1 MSKQTLG
8 FIMTW
13 TNNTQDAVT
22 ITGLYGDGNLNWN
35 DTNGS
40 GEATLNQEYTLQPG
54 QSLTVTSNVEDCKDF
69 GFQYVSLIANNELF
83 AQTYLQSTPNS
94 DGVMSSIVTVD
105 ASAQTGDAYSNV
117 NVQINMNDK
126 SYNYPWGS
134 ALCYLNTIATG
145 DIDGTCIGGFAS
157 GNNADAN
164 MTLNGYV
171 VINGLT
177 PEEVEVTSL
186 IANYPS

>member
-13 TNNTQDAVT
+13 TNNTQNEVT
-22 ITGLYGDGNLNWN
+22 ITGIGGSGNLNWN

-40 GEATLNQEYTLQPG
+40 GAATLNQEYTLQPG
-54 QSLTVTSNVEDCKDF
+54 QSLTITSNVEDCND
-69 GFQYVSLIANNELF
+69 GGYQYVALIANNELF
-83 AQTYLQSTPNS
+83 AQTLLQSEPNKT
-94 DGVMSSIVTVD
+94 GVMSTIMTV
-105 ASAQTGDAYSNV
+105 STNEQPGDYSNV
-117 NVQINMNDK
+117 NVQINMNDS
-126 SYNYPWGS
+126 SYSYPWGS
-134 ALCYLNTIATG
+134 ALCYLNTIATE
-145 DIDGTCIGGFAS
+145 DVDLSCVGGFAS

-186 IANYPS
+186 VANYPS